1 MQRRLRFAAPLSVLS
16 ALVLLAGGFM
26 AFCQDPPPANI
37 VPRLKSSSGRIPIN
51 DPSIRL
57 DVKLVLV
64 PANVMDRG
72 DRPIL
77 SLQKDDFHLF
87 EDAVEQNIQSFSIDQ
102 APVSVGI
109 VFDASGSMKNKI
121 DQSFAAVDQFLKTS
135 IAGDEFSLVQ
145 FSDVPILRTA
155 FTPDTDEITRS
166 LSMVRPQGWTALVDA
181 VYMAVHHMRSAKNS
195 RKALLVL
202 SDGGD
207 NNSRYSDGE
216 IINLL
221 READVRVYAIGLF
234 DNPRFLRKAA
244 EDTGGH
250 MIVVHN
256 LNDLPNAVDKLSIQL
271 RSQYLLGYYPN
282 HTKNDGKYHRVKV
295 QVIPRFIHERLFTS
309 WRHGYYAP
317 N

>member
-37 VPRLKSSSGRIPIN
+37 VPRLKSSRGRIPIN
-51 DPSIRL
+51 DPSIRM

-121 DQSFAAVDQFLKTS
+121 DQSFGRGSIPQDQ
-135 IAGDEFSLVQ
+135 
-145 FSDVPILRTA
+145 
-155 FTPDTDEITRS
+155 
-166 LSMVRPQGWTALVDA
+166 
-181 VYMAVHHMRSAKNS
+181 
-195 RKALLVL
+195 
-202 SDGGD
+202 
-207 NNSRYSDGE
+207 
-216 IINLL
+216 
-221 READVRVYAIGLF
+221 
-234 DNPRFLRKAA
+234 
-244 EDTGGH
+244 
-250 MIVVHN
+250 
-256 LNDLPNAVDKLSIQL
+256 
-271 RSQYLLGYYPN
+271 
-282 HTKNDGKYHRVKV
+282 HR
-295 QVIPRFIHERLFTS
+295 
-309 WRHGYYAP
+309 W
-317 N
+317 